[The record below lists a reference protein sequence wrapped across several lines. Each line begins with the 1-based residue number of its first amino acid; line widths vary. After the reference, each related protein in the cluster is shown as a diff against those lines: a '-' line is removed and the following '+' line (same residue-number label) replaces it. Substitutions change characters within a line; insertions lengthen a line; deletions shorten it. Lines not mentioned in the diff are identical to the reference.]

1 VTAPHDTVT
10 GSHQHPHTSSGF
22 VRKYLSGI
30 FMIICLIVLSVFLG
44 FSYKSGVLIREQ
56 LRRQGQAF
64 FQEVVLTR
72 DWAASHGGVY
82 VKLGPGVEVNPYLL
96 QVPGLKV
103 VITDEDGQRY
113 TLKNPALMT
122 REISELAA
130 VKGLFQFRIT
140 SLKPLNPQN
149 APDAFEKAAL
159 ERFNQGADEYFAYED
174 KGKEVLYRYM
184 APLVTRK
191 PCLRCHEFQGY
202 REGDIR
208 GGISVSI
215 AATDM
220 MRQLRENQIYL
231 VVSALA
237 IVALV
242 FAIIRYI
249 ALVFIKDIKAA
260 EQRLLDMASRDF
272 LTGLFNRREAL
283 GRLAEEFSR
292 SHRSGKPL
300 SVIILDID
308 HFKRLNDTYG
318 HSLGDEVLREV
329 ARRMVQAVRDYD
341 IVCRYGGEEFLIAT
355 PETGIEAAYDLAER
369 VRTQI
374 MAMLIPYGTESEPVS
389 VTISA
394 GVTQL
399 DKLENVEKMI
409 SRADAALYRA
419 KEAGRNRVELG

>member
-1 VTAPHDTVT
+1 MPSIDQH
-10 GSHQHPHTSSGF
+10 HQPHTSSGF

-44 FSYKSGVLIREQ
+44 FSYKSGELIREQ

-72 DWAASHGGVY
+72 DWAANHGGVY
-82 VKLGPGVEVNPYLL
+82 VRLEPGVEVNPYLL
-96 QVPGLKV
+96 KVPGLKV
-103 VITDEDGQRY
+103 VIKDEDGQRY

-130 VKGLFQFRIT
+130 ITGLFHFRIT
-140 SLKPLNPQN
+140 SLKPLNPNN
-149 APDAFEKAAL
+149 APDAFEKTAL
-159 ERFNQGADEYFAYED
+159 ERFNQGVTEYYVYED
-174 KGKEVLYRYM
+174 KGNEVLYRYM

-208 GGISVSI
+208 GGISVTI

-220 MRQLRENQIYL
+220 MHQLRENQIYL

-249 ALVFIKDIKAA
+249 SLVFIKDIRAA
-260 EQRLLDMASRDF
+260 EQRLIDMTARDF

-292 SHRSGKPL
+292 SRRSGNPL
-300 SVIILDID
+300 SVILLDID
-308 HFKRLNDTYG
+308 HFKQLNDTYG
-318 HSLGDEVLREV
+318 HSLGDEVLKEV
-329 ARRMVQAVRDYD
+329 ARRMEQTVRDYD
-341 IVCRYGGEEFLIAT
+341 IICRYGGEEFLIAA
-355 PETGIEAAYDLAER
+355 PETGSEAAFDLAER
-369 VRTQI
+369 IRMKI
-374 MAMLIPYGTESEPVS
+374 MEMLIPYGTESEPVS

-399 DKLENVEKMI
+399 DREESIEKMI

-419 KEAGRNRVELG
+419 KNGGRNRVELL